1 MEKYHTVTLY
11 TRQHEATFVYFVHFR
26 YAECL
31 VKCSDKKSMTVSCD
45 LFRNR
50 ILVTAT
56 NEYIFE
62 ATDVSNVTETAIQK
76 VVFCKKREFVF
87 CSVLFLSISI
97 PSLLYEI

>member
-1 MEKYHTVTLY
+1 MFSEMQWH
-11 TRQHEATFVYFVHFR
+11 
-26 YAECL
+26 
-31 VKCSDKKSMTVSCD
+31 KKSMTVSCD

-50 ILVTAT
+50 ILVTET

-76 VVFCKKREFVF
+76 VVFCKKMKQNL